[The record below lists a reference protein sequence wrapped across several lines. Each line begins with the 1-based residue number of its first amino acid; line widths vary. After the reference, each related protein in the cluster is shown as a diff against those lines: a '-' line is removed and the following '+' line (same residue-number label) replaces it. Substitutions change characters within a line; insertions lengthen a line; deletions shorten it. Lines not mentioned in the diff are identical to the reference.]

1 MISHDVDYNLLK
13 NIFNEYKENY
23 FPIINTFTHNIVIFN
38 NNKILGFV
46 IYSEIYENCEII
58 DVFVKEKYRNN
69 GCASKMLSEIIE
81 KNKNRSITLEVNST
95 NVPALELYNKLGF
108 EKVAIRKGY
117 YNGVDAYLM
126 RKK

>member
-1 MISHDVDYNLLK
+1 MINHDVDYNLLK

-38 NNKILGFV
+38 NNEILGFV
-46 IYSEIYENCEII
+46 IHSEIYENCEII
-58 DVFVKEKYRNN
+58 DVFVKEKYRKN
-69 GCASKMLSEIIE
+69 GYASKMLSEVIE

>member
-1 MISHDVDYNLLK
+1 MINHDVDYNLLK

-38 NNKILGFV
+38 NNEILGFV
-46 IYSEIYENCEII
+46 IYSDIYENCEII

-69 GCASKMLSEIIE
+69 GYASKMLSEVIE

>member
-58 DVFVKEKYRNN
+58 DVFVKEKYRKN
-69 GCASKMLSEIIE
+69 GYASKMLSEVIE

>member
-1 MISHDVDYNLLK
+1 MINHDVDYNLLK

-38 NNKILGFV
+38 NNEILGFV

-69 GCASKMLSEIIE
+69 GYASKILSEVIE

>member
-1 MISHDVDYNLLK
+1 MINHDVDYNLLK

-23 FPIINTFTHNIVIFN
+23 FPIINTFTHNIVIFKN
-38 NNKILGFV
+38 NGILGFV

-69 GCASKMLSEIIE
+69 GYASKMLSEVIE

>member
-1 MISHDVDYNLLK
+1 MINHFVDYNLLK

-38 NNKILGFV
+38 NNEILGFV

-69 GCASKMLSEIIE
+69 GYASKMLSEVIE

>member
-1 MISHDVDYNLLK
+1 MISHDVGYNLLK

-58 DVFVKEKYRNN
+58 DVFVKEIYRKN
-69 GCASKMLSEIIE
+69 GYASKMLSEVIE

>member
-1 MISHDVDYNLLK
+1 MINHDVGYNLLK

-58 DVFVKEKYRNN
+58 DVFVKEKYRKN
-69 GCASKMLSEIIE
+69 GYASKMLSEVIE

-95 NVPALELYNKLGF
+95 NVPALES
-108 EKVAIRKGY
+108 
-117 YNGVDAYLM
+117 LM
-126 RKK
+126 RWMLVSIIS

>member
-1 MISHDVDYNLLK
+1 MINYDVDYNLLK

-23 FPIINTFTHNIVIFN
+23 FPIINDFTHNIVIFN
-38 NNKILGFV
+38 NNEISGFV

-58 DVFVKEKYRNN
+58 DVFVKEKYRKN
-69 GCASKMLSEIIE
+69 GYASKMLSEIIE

-95 NVPALELYNKLGF
+95 NVPALELYNKLDF

>member
-58 DVFVKEKYRNN
+58 DVFVKEKYRKN
-69 GCASKMLSEIIE
+69 GYASKMLSEVIE
-81 KNKNRSITLEVNST
+81 KNKNRSITLEVNSI

>member
-1 MISHDVDYNLLK
+1 MINHDVDYNLLK

-38 NNKILGFV
+38 NNEILGFV

-69 GCASKMLSEIIE
+69 GYASKMLSEVIE

>member
-1 MISHDVDYNLLK
+1 
-13 NIFNEYKENY
+13 
-23 FPIINTFTHNIVIFN
+23 
-38 NNKILGFV
+38 
-46 IYSEIYENCEII
+46 
-58 DVFVKEKYRNN
+58 
-69 GCASKMLSEIIE
+69 MLSEVIE

>member
-1 MISHDVDYNLLK
+1 MINYDVDYNLLK

-23 FPIINTFTHNIVIFN
+23 FPIINDFTHNIVIFN
-38 NNKILGFV
+38 NNEISGFV

-58 DVFVKEKYRNN
+58 DVFVKEKYRKN
-69 GCASKMLSEIIE
+69 GYASKMLSEVIE

>member
-58 DVFVKEKYRNN
+58 DVFVKEKYRKN
-69 GCASKMLSEIIE
+69 GYASKMLSEVIE

-108 EKVAIRKGY
+108 ENVAIRKGY

>member
-1 MISHDVDYNLLK
+1 MISNDVDYNLLK

-58 DVFVKEKYRNN
+58 DVFVKEKYRKN
-69 GCASKMLSEIIE
+69 GYASKMLSEVIE
-81 KNKNRSITLEVNST
+81 KSITLEVNST

>member
-1 MISHDVDYNLLK
+1 MISHDVGYNLLK

-58 DVFVKEKYRNN
+58 DVFVKEKYRKN
-69 GCASKMLSEIIE
+69 GYASKMLSEVIE

>member
-1 MISHDVDYNLLK
+1 MINHDVDYNLLK

-38 NNKILGFV
+38 KNEILGFV

-58 DVFVKEKYRNN
+58 DVFVKEKYRKN
-69 GCASKMLSEIIE
+69 GYASKMLSEVIE

>member
-1 MISHDVDYNLLK
+1 MINHDVDYNLLK

-38 NNKILGFV
+38 NNGILGFV

-69 GCASKMLSEIIE
+69 GYASKMLSEVIE

>member
-46 IYSEIYENCEII
+46 IYSEIYEICEII
-58 DVFVKEKYRNN
+58 DVFVKEKYRKN
-69 GCASKMLSEIIE
+69 GYASKMLSEVIE

>member
-23 FPIINTFTHNIVIFN
+23 FPIINTFTHNIIIFN

-58 DVFVKEKYRNN
+58 DVFVKEKYRKN
-69 GCASKMLSEIIE
+69 GYASKMLSEVIE

>member
-1 MISHDVDYNLLK
+1 MINHDVDYNLLK

-38 NNKILGFV
+38 NNEILGFV

-58 DVFVKEKYRNN
+58 DVFVKKKYRNN
-69 GCASKMLSEIIE
+69 GYASKMLSEVIE